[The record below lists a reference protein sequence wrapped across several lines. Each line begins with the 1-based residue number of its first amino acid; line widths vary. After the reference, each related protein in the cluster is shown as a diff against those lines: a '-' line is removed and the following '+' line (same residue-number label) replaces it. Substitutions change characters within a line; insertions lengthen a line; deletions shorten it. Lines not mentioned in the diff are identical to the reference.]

1 MGSYWINAAALI
13 IEETSAVGVFT
24 DTIVIPKGVEIFL
37 YEKADRD
44 PKVFCN
50 MRDLQVVHM
59 DSARLSR
66 AAKPTALAFKTN
78 SAVKKIGVIIRQVHE
93 V

>member
-1 MGSYWINAAALI
+1 VGSYWINVTALI

-44 PKVFCN
+44 PQVFCN
-50 MRDLQVVHM
+50 IRDL
-59 DSARLSR
+59 
-66 AAKPTALAFKTN
+66 
-78 SAVKKIGVIIRQVHE
+78 
-93 V
+93 